1 MYVERHVHTSRIRK
15 NPNERGQELPPSLL
29 PPSVNI
35 EQGSEP
41 DETHQRLCH
50 LSSDI
55 QDQKVANAH
64 TTTPTVIRQRQ
75 SLPTMQLIFA
85 ARRGRRVLHQVN
97 LQQTASLS
105 TRVPI
110 AVSHVRRVFRL
121 ADTRPAAPTGSS
133 TLKQLGAA
141 LPRNQYSTTQTTTS
155 ADPSKP
161 KRRGR
166 PPKGGE
172 AKPKKKAPKKR
183 KPKKKVKKVAK
194 LSEDA
199 LEKRRKQRQEQKVKD
214 TIKTLIS
221 ESLKKEEPK
230 LRSPIAW
237 NLFVS
242 EKLKGVDRESKG
254 SALRDI
260 GAQYRELP
268 ESQREVC
275 FPTLM

>member
-1 MYVERHVHTSRIRK
+1 
-15 NPNERGQELPPSLL
+15 
-29 PPSVNI
+29 
-35 EQGSEP
+35 
-41 DETHQRLCH
+41 
-50 LSSDI
+50 
-55 QDQKVANAH
+55 
-64 TTTPTVIRQRQ
+64 
-75 SLPTMQLIFA
+75 MQLIFA

-110 AVSHVRRVFRL
+110 VVSHVRRVFRL
-121 ADTRPAAPTGSS
+121 ADTRPTFKTGIS
-133 TLKQLGAA
+133 TLNQLDAV
-141 LPRNQYSTTQTTTS
+141 LQRNQYSTTTTTTS
-155 ADPSKP
+155 ADPAKP

-166 PPKGGE
+166 PPKDGE
-172 AKPKKKAPKKR
+172 PKPKKKAAKKR
-183 KPKKKVKKVAK
+183 KPKKKVKKVRK

-214 TIKTLIS
+214 TIKALIA

-242 EKLKGVDRESKG
+242 EKLKGIADKDGKS

-260 GAQYRELP
+260 AVQYRELP

-275 FPTLM
+275 FPTFM

>member
-1 MYVERHVHTSRIRK
+1 
-15 NPNERGQELPPSLL
+15 
-29 PPSVNI
+29 
-35 EQGSEP
+35 
-41 DETHQRLCH
+41 
-50 LSSDI
+50 
-55 QDQKVANAH
+55 
-64 TTTPTVIRQRQ
+64 
-75 SLPTMQLIFA
+75 MQLIFA

-97 LQQTASLS
+97 LRQTASLS

-110 AVSHVRRVFRL
+110 AVSHVQRVFRV
-121 ADTRPAAPTGSS
+121 ADTRPAVQSVPS

-141 LPRNQYSTTQTTTS
+141 LPKNQYSTTTTTTTTS

-166 PPKGGE
+166 PPKDE
-172 AKPKKKAPKKR
+172 NAKPKTKKKTPKKR
-183 KPKKKVKKVAK
+183 KPKKKVKKVLK

-199 LEKRRKQRQEQKVKD
+199 LEKRRKQRLEQKVKD
-214 TIKTLIS
+214 TIKTLIA

-242 EKLKGVDRESKG
+242 EKLKGVEREAKG
-254 SALRDI
+254 QALRDI

-275 FPTLM
+275 FPPVE

>member
-1 MYVERHVHTSRIRK
+1 
-15 NPNERGQELPPSLL
+15 
-29 PPSVNI
+29 
-35 EQGSEP
+35 
-41 DETHQRLCH
+41 
-50 LSSDI
+50 
-55 QDQKVANAH
+55 
-64 TTTPTVIRQRQ
+64 
-75 SLPTMQLIFA
+75 MQLIFA
-85 ARRGRRVLHQVN
+85 ARRGRRVLHQVS
-97 LQQTASLS
+97 LQQTATLS
-105 TRVPI
+105 TCVPI

-121 ADTRPAAPTGSS
+121 AGTRPAVKIGASA
-133 TLKQLGAA
+133 LKQLGAA
-141 LPRNQYSTTQTTTS
+141 LQRNQYSTTTTTTTTS

-166 PPKGGE
+166 PPKDGE
-172 AKPKKKAPKKR
+172 PKPKKQAPKKR
-183 KPKKKVKKVAK
+183 KPKKKVKKVRK

-214 TIKTLIS
+214 TIKALIA

-242 EKLKGVDRESKG
+242 EKLKGIVDKDGKS

-260 GAQYRELP
+260 AVQYRELP

-275 FPTLM
+275 SPISM